1 MLIFAESLLNKYLI
15 YGGILFLLLVI
26 LGLVITFLISKKSDS
41 LFAGKIL
48 DSSNSIRVFRLDIQ
62 NDRTDYYNASS
73 IRRRRSS
80 SLTNFYNMFPSNERE
95 RLIDWVGALLDKDA
109 DAPQTLEISVIVHR
123 NRKKYFT
130 LLQVTKI
137 DYANQIIHLESHLLR
152 FMNVSRSKRNNE
164 GFYKFSTQNALSAAL
179 KSKPN
184 RGFTC
189 CIKFFRKNTTDSI
202 TRLDFVTIKNA
213 LVPFINKDRMMI
225 EYGEDEIFV
234 TDFKATIRGQ
244 VVQALHMIETEARRR
259 MSVNA
264 SIDYLQYTIGII
276 ENKLVNSNLEKII
289 EESEKLAYTAQEEG
303 VTYLFYEE
311 NGEGAQ
317 RVSSQ
322 NYRTEVERIIYDKRF
337 QYLYRPVYDVGRQRV
352 IGYQSIIKP
361 LDSFFGSIEE
371 LKNYA
376 FKTND
381 DRELFS
387 TLARNSISRFIQQK
401 SEKNHILF
409 FDVTYNEMAF
419 VARTLSHIQG
429 IKETKIVICI
439 REQDFLDLPSMST
452 DSIIAM
458 VTNLRSNGY
467 AAALRIED
475 NSDLTLL
482 PKIYETFD
490 YFIIDSNT
498 QISNRSFNSLPI
510 FQNLIENLL
519 KFNKT
524 LVAENMSSWDSVE
537 LLVRLGVEIVASEVI
552 GPSDENVLPIAK
564 KTTMKLNKII
574 E

>member
-1 MLIFAESLLNKYLI
+1 MLIFAESTLNKYLLF
-15 YGGILFLLLVI
+15 GGILFIGILLVLLVI
-26 LGLVITFLISKKSDS
+26 SFVISKRNDS
-41 LFAGKIL
+41 IFTGKIQ

-73 IRRRRSS
+73 IRRRRCS

-95 RLIDWVGALLDKDA
+95 RLIDWIGALLDKDSG
-109 DAPQTLEISVIVHR
+109 APQTLEISVIVHR

-152 FMNVSRSKRNNE
+152 FMNVSRSRRNNE
-164 GFYKFSTQNALSAAL
+164 GFYKFSTQTALSNALRE
-179 KSKPN
+179 KPN

-189 CIKFFRKNTTDSI
+189 CVKFYQKNSTEKIS
-202 TRLDFVTIKNA
+202 RLDFVTLKNA
-213 LVPFINKDRMMI
+213 FVPFISKDRMMI
-225 EYGEDEIFV
+225 EYGDDEIFI
-234 TDFKATIRGQ
+234 TDFKASIRGQ
-244 VVQALHMIETEARRR
+244 VVQALHAIELETRRR
-259 MSVNA
+259 MSVNTSVDYIQY
-264 SIDYLQYTIGII
+264 SIAIM
-276 ENKLVNSNLEKII
+276 ENKLLDSDLEKII
-289 EESEKLAYTAQEEG
+289 EEGEKLVLTAREEG
-303 VTYLFYEE
+303 LSYLFYEE
-311 NGEGAQ
+311 YGENVQ

-337 QYLYRPVYDVGRQRV
+337 QYLYRPIYDVGRKRT

-371 LKNYA
+371 LKSYA
-376 FKTND
+376 YKTND

-387 TLARNSISRFIQQK
+387 TLARNAISRFIQQK
-401 SEKNHILF
+401 SEKNHTLF
-409 FDVTYNEMAF
+409 FDVSYNEIAF

-429 IKETKIVICI
+429 IKETKVVICI
-439 REQDFLDLPSMST
+439 AEKDFLDLPSMST

-467 AAALRIED
+467 AAALRID
-475 NSDLTLL
+475 DYSDLTLL

-490 YFIIDSNT
+490 YFIIESDAT
-498 QISNRSFNSLPI
+498 ISNRSMNRLPI

-524 LVAENMSSWDSVE
+524 LVASNMTSWDSVE
-537 LLVRLGVEIVASEVI
+537 LLVRLGVEIVSSEVI
-552 GPSDENVLPIAK
+552 GASDENVLPISKKAK
-564 KTTMKLNKII
+564 MKLDKIN

>member
-1 MLIFAESLLNKYLI
+1 MLIFAESTLNKYLLF
-15 YGGILFLLLVI
+15 GGILFIGILLVLLVI
-26 LGLVITFLISKKSDS
+26 SFVISKRNDS
-41 LFAGKIL
+41 IFAGKIQ

-73 IRRRRSS
+73 IRRRRCS

-95 RLIDWVGALLDKDA
+95 RLIDWIGALLDKDSG
-109 DAPQTLEISVIVHR
+109 APQTLEISVIVHR

-152 FMNVSRSKRNNE
+152 FMNVSRSRRNNE
-164 GFYKFSTQNALSAAL
+164 GFYKFSTQTALSNALRE
-179 KSKPN
+179 KPN

-189 CIKFFRKNTTDSI
+189 CVKFYHKNSTEKIS
-202 TRLDFVTIKNA
+202 RLDFVTLKNA
-213 LVPFINKDRMMI
+213 FVPFISKDRMMI
-225 EYGEDEIFV
+225 EYGDDEIFI
-234 TDFKATIRGQ
+234 TDFKASIRGQ
-244 VVQALHMIETEARRR
+244 VVQALHAVELETRRR
-259 MSVNA
+259 MSVHA
-264 SIDYLQYTIGII
+264 SIEYIQYSIAIM
-276 ENKLVNSNLEKII
+276 ENKLLESDLEKII
-289 EESEKLAYTAQEEG
+289 EEGEKLVLTAREEG
-303 VTYLFYEE
+303 LSYLFYEE
-311 NGEGAQ
+311 NGENVQ

-337 QYLYRPVYDVGRQRV
+337 QYLYRPIYDVERKRT

-371 LKNYA
+371 LKSYA
-376 FKTND
+376 YKTND

-387 TLARNSISRFIQQK
+387 TLARNAISRFIQQK
-401 SEKNHILF
+401 SEKNHTLF
-409 FDVTYNEMAF
+409 FDVSYNEIAF

-429 IKETKIVICI
+429 IKETKVVICI
-439 REQDFLDLPSMST
+439 SEKDFLDLPSMST

-467 AAALRIED
+467 AAALRID
-475 NSDLTLL
+475 DYSDLTLL

-490 YFIIDSNT
+490 YFIIESDAT
-498 QISNRSFNSLPI
+498 LSNRSMNRLPI

-524 LVAENMSSWDSVE
+524 LVASNMTSWDSVE
-537 LLVRLGVEIVASEVI
+537 LLVRLGVEIVSSEVI
-552 GPSDENVLPIAK
+552 GASDENVLPISK
-564 KTTMKLNKII
+564 KVKMKLDKIN